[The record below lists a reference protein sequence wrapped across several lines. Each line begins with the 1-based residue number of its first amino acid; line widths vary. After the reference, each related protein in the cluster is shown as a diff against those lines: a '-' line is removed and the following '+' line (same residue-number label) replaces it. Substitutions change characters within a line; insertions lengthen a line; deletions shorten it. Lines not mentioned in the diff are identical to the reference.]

1 MMRIGI
7 LQFSLTIRWARS
19 LKDKRQ
25 VVKSLKDR
33 LRNRFNV
40 SVAEIED
47 QDLPQTATL
56 GIVMAGN
63 DGRYINGALDKIL
76 NILREYPDADL
87 EAHSIEVL

>member
-76 NILREYPDADL
+76 NILREYPEADL

>member
-1 MMRIGI
+1 MRIGI
-7 LQFSLTIRWARS
+7 LQFSLNIRWARS

-76 NILREYPDADL
+76 NLLREYPDADL

>member
-47 QDLPQTATL
+47 QDLPQTATM

>member
-7 LQFSLTIRWARS
+7 LQFSLNIRWARS

-76 NILREYPDADL
+76 NLLREYPDADL

>member
-7 LQFSLTIRWARS
+7 LQFSLGIRWART

-40 SVAEIED
+40 SVAEIDD

-63 DGRYINGALDKIL
+63 DSRYINGALDKIV
-76 NILREYPDADL
+76 NILREHPDADL
-87 EAHSIEVL
+87 EDHRIEVL

>member
-7 LQFSLTIRWARS
+7 LQFSLSIRWARS

-63 DGRYINGALDKIL
+63 DSRYINGALDKIL

-87 EAHSIEVL
+87 EGHSIEVL

>member
-1 MMRIGI
+1 M
-7 LQFSLTIRWARS
+7 
-19 LKDKRQ
+19 
-25 VVKSLKDR
+25 
-33 LRNRFNV
+33 
-40 SVAEIED
+40 AEIED

-76 NILREYPDADL
+76 NLLREYPDADL

>member
-7 LQFSLTIRWARS
+7 LQFSLAIRWART

-25 VVKSLKDR
+25 VVKSIKDR

-40 SVAEIED
+40 SIAEIED

-63 DGRYINGALDKIL
+63 DGRYLNGALDKIVE
-76 NILREYPDADL
+76 ILRDHPDADL
-87 EAHSIEVL
+87 EDHTIEIL

>member
-87 EAHSIEVL
+87 EGHSIEVL

>member
-1 MMRIGI
+1 MRIGI

-76 NILREYPDADL
+76 NLLREYPDADL